1 MKLVTVYLPN
11 EFLYGLDELVR
22 QQKYPTRS
30 EAIRVAIR
38 DLLKDELW
46 VPNSSEQKVEAT
58 SY

>member
-1 MKLVTVYLPN
+1 MKLVTVHLPN

-22 QQKYPTRS
+22 MQKYPTRS

-46 VPNSSEQKVEAT
+46 AHQLSAAKTAT
-58 SY
+58 V